1 MDKSLKDILNYLDF
15 IKTSTLVDLEI
26 IPFKKAT
33 DWLFDPV
40 SQNYRHKNGSFFSI
54 DGIRVS
60 TNSKHIQNW
69 EQPIINQNEV
79 GILGIL
85 VKFFDGVPYLL
96 MQAKIEPGNL
106 NYVQISP
113 TLQATRSNFTRK
125 HLGKTPLYL
134 EYFLNRKGNIIV
146 DQLQSEQG
154 ARFRKKRNRNM
165 VIEIK
170 EEIKIHDNFFW
181 ITIDQ
186 LMSLLELD
194 NTVNM
199 DTRSVL
205 SQFLFFTNNYKE
217 NFHLN
222 EFKDIVHWITNLKF
236 KYNLNVQDI
245 PINSISQ
252 WKIDEFKIYHTTNK
266 FFEVLPVQVNIE
278 GREVSKWNQP
288 MIKALETGLCAI
300 IIKRINDVYHLLLQG
315 KVECGN
321 FDIVEIAPTVQ
332 CLTGSFNNVESKNL
346 PFLSYVLN
354 SKKENIIYDVM
365 QSEEGGRFY
374 REQNR
379 NMIIIAEDSFSLDI
393 PENYFWI
400 SLKQTKALILFNNYI
415 NIQARSLIAY
425 FVNKEHI
432 YG

>member
-1 MDKSLKDILNYLDF
+1 MKNLKDILGNLDF
-15 IKTSTLVDLEI
+15 IKSNTLVDLEI

-40 SQNYRHKNGSFFSI
+40 SQNYRHKKSNFFSI
-54 DGIRVS
+54 DGIKVS
-60 TNSKHIQNW
+60 TNSKHIENW

-85 VKFFDGVPYLL
+85 VKFFNGIPYLL
-96 MQAKIEPGNL
+96 MQAKIEPGNI
-106 NYVQISP
+106 NYVQVSP

-125 HLGKTPLYL
+125 HMGKAPLYL
-134 EYFLNRKGNIIV
+134 DYFLNMKGNIIV

-181 ITIDQ
+181 VTIDQ
-186 LMSLLELD
+186 LMSLFELD

-205 SQFLFFTNNYKE
+205 SQFLFFNNNHSE
-217 NFHLN
+217 DNFHLN

-236 KYNLNVQDI
+236 KYYLKIQDI
-245 PINSISQ
+245 PINSISH
-252 WKIDEFKIYHTTNK
+252 WKIDEYKIYHTSNK
-266 FFEVLPVQVNIE
+266 FFEVLPVKVNIE

-288 MIKALETGLCAI
+288 MIKALEPGICAI
-300 IIKRINDVYHLLLQG
+300 IIKKINDVYHLLLQG

-332 CLTGSFNNVESKNL
+332 CLTGSYNTKESDKL
-346 PFLSYVLN
+346 PYLSYVLN
-354 SKKENIIYDVM
+354 CSKENIIYDVM

-374 REQNR
+374 KEQNR
-379 NMIIIAEDSFSLDI
+379 NMIIEAVDSFSLDI
-393 PENYFWI
+393 PENFIWI